1 MEQPPLVGNIPVP
14 WGAALPNRTH
24 FRLVAKMAKRYRM
37 VFLINEA
44 WHQTDEAPRTYERLT
59 ELTPRR
65 SEAMPR

>member
-24 FRLVAKMAKRYRM
+24 FRLNAKMAKRYRM
-37 VFLINEA
+37 VYLTNEA
-44 WHQTDEAPRTYERLT
+44 WPQTDEGSEGMQMI
-59 ELTPRR
+59 EKFTPRR